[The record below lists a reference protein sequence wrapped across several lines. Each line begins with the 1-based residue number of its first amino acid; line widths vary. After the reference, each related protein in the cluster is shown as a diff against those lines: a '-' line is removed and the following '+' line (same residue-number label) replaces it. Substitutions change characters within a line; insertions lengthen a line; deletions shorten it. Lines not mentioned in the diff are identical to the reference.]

1 MMRRL
6 RLLNRLAFRMVLPFA
21 VALIAVLGTTTFFL
35 GRTLRTE
42 GLRELNERASLLA
55 ETLAYNAELPLLARD
70 SEALRTLLEG
80 ARRDPDLLEASVFD
94 AEGRVLAQFTAAA
107 RLGASPTR
115 VERGSIFLTA
125 LIRTEG
131 SPSGGGDSAAF
142 VLDEPRGKPGTAIG
156 RVRLMISTARTVA
169 RTRRLQSQIAGA
181 GAGLLLLCVGIGFG
195 LVRIIGT
202 PLRALV
208 SATRRVAQGDLSV
221 RVTPSTADEI
231 GELGVAFNRMA
242 ADLDVT
248 RSELEAERSAL
259 ERRVEERTAALQ
271 RAQETLLHS
280 EKMKA
285 VGQLVAGVAHE
296 LNNPLTVVI
305 GYAGLLR
312 QQEADAAT
320 HRKLDL
326 LGGEAERCQKIV
338 QNLLTFARKQ
348 KHERGMVDVN
358 DAITRTV
365 GLRAYQL
372 RGENIEV
379 VTNLAK
385 GLPATWADVSQLQQ
399 VVLNLIVNA
408 EQAIQ
413 DAGKGSRIGITTRQ
427 AEGRIEIEVEDD
439 GPGIPPSLRRKIFEP
454 FFTTKPVGRGTGLGL
469 SICYGIVEAH
479 GGSVDVESE
488 PGRGTTF
495 RLKIPIA
502 ARPADSPAAGPAVAP
517 AGRAIVPPARARQV
531 LVIDDDPAVLQ
542 FVGDAFAGLPI
553 RVESAMGGR
562 DGIARLASGRPFDL
576 VLADIR
582 MPDVDGRA
590 VFLYIREKRPEL
602 EEKLV
607 FATGDVANAE
617 SAEFLKRTGRPILE
631 KPFTVDAL
639 REMVTRL
646 SN

>member
-1 MMRRL
+1 MKRLL
-6 RLLNRLAFRMVLPFA
+6 RLFNRLTVRMVLPFA
-21 VALIAVLGTTTFFL
+21 VALIAVLGVTTFFL
-35 GRTLRTE
+35 GRTVRAE

-94 AEGRVLAQFTAAA
+94 SEGRALARFTA
-107 RLGASPTR
+107 GAPSSAVPRTMQK
-115 VERGSIFLTA
+115 GSIFLTA

-131 SPSGGGDSAAF
+131 SPAAGGDSAAF
-142 VLDEPRGKPGTAIG
+142 VLDEPRGKPGTPIG
-156 RVRLMISTARTVA
+156 RVRLTISTDRTVA

-195 LVRIIGT
+195 VVRIIGT
-202 PLRALV
+202 PLRELV
-208 SATRRVAQGDLSV
+208 SATRRVSQGDLSV

-296 LNNPLTVVI
+296 LNNPLTVVL

-312 QQEADAAT
+312 QQTADAAT
-320 HRKLDL
+320 QRKLDL
-326 LGGEAERCQKIV
+326 LAGEAERCQKIV

-379 VTNLAK
+379 VTDLVK

-413 DAGKGSRIGITTRQ
+413 DAGKGSRIRIATRQ

-439 GPGIPPSLRRKIFEP
+439 GPGIPPGLRSKIFEP

-502 ARPADSPAAGPAVAP
+502 ARPANSPEAGAAAP
-517 AGRAIVPPARARQV
+517 AGRAPAVPARARQV

-562 DGIARLASGRPFDL
+562 DGIARLASGRAFDL
-576 VLADIR
+576 ILADIR

-602 EEKLV
+602 ENKLV

-617 SAEFLKRTGRPILE
+617 SADFLKRTGRPILE